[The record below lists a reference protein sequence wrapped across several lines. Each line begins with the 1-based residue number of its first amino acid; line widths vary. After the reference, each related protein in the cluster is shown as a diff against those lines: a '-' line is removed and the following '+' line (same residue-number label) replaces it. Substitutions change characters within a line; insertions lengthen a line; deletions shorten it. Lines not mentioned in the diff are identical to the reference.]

1 MDNLIDNFRIYLEV
15 EKNVSGCTKTAYLA
29 DLQEFALFLK
39 GKGMM
44 KQREYLAAVGQE
56 EIRAYLTDL
65 YRQKLKKVTISRKIS
80 SLRAFY
86 KYLVR
91 KGKIKNNPAEII
103 QSPRTEK
110 YMPSFLS
117 VDETF
122 ELLKTQEG
130 VAVLHLRNRAMLE
143 LFYSSGLR
151 LSELASLN
159 VFDVD
164 FNQSL
169 VKVRGKGRK
178 ERIIPIGGP
187 ALDAIGDYLAKA
199 GGLAVGKTGDTF
211 NTPLFL
217 NSRGQRITGRSIARI
232 VGEAARLIGRKISP
246 HSLRHSFATHLLNAG
261 ADLRS
266 IQEML
271 GHESLSTTQKYTA
284 VNISRMMEIYDK
296 AHPRAGL
303 KGKKDTNTI
312 NNDIGGEKSK

>member
-1 MDNLIDNFRIYLEV
+1 MDNLIDDFRIYLEV
-15 EKNVSGCTKTAYLA
+15 ERNVSGHTKIAYLA
-29 DLQEFALFLK
+29 DLQEFARFLQES
-39 GKGMM
+39 GMM
-44 KQREYLAAVGQE
+44 KQEATLAAVEQE
-56 EIRAYLTDL
+56 GIRAYLAYL
-65 YRQKLKKVTISRKIS
+65 YRQKIKKVTVSRKIS

-91 KGKIKNNPAEII
+91 KGKIKNNPAEMI
-103 QSPRTEK
+103 QSPKTEK

-130 VAVLHLRNRAMLE
+130 AAVLPLRNRAMLE

-178 ERIIPIGGP
+178 ERIIPVGGP
-187 ALDAIGDYLAKA
+187 ALNAIRDYLAKA
-199 GGLAVGKTGDTF
+199 GELAAETKGDVF
-211 NTPLFL
+211 GTPLFL
-217 NSRGQRITGRSIARI
+217 NAHGQRITARSIARI
-232 VGEAARLIGRKISP
+232 VGEAAKLIGRKISP

-266 IQEML
+266 IQELL

-284 VNISRMMEIYDK
+284 VNINRMMEIYDK

-303 KGKKDTNTI
+303 KG
-312 NNDIGGEKSK
+312 EKYANSVNENLRRKR